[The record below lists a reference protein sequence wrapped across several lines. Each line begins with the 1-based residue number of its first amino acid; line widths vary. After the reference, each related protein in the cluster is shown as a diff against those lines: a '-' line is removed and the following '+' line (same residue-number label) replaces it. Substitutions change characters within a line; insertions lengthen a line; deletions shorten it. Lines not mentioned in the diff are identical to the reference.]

1 VSWDSDALRT
11 PATAYAQTLAASL
24 LNEMSARKLDSFDNI
39 CEYYRK
45 WIIRIDSEEFER
57 PVHLIWLSDSLDDFK
72 DKILI
77 LPNGNL
83 IGSFTTKGLINYVS
97 KTKNEIFDKRKTK
110 AWTKRIKGFR
120 TKVSTV
126 NNFDLLTPSG
136 KFIDKVKIEGIAHF
150 INLFTDLVDSTKD
163 SKLER
168 LRGKKEI
175 KEIWE
180 HFYTYIFWPRFNDA
194 KKYKTFKAKRFANNL
209 KLQRTLKKMT
219 DEFLKRIEIV
229 Q

>member
-1 VSWDSDALRT
+1 
-11 PATAYAQTLAASL
+11 LAASL

-45 WIIRIDSEEFER
+45 WIIRIDSKEFER
-57 PVHLIWLSDSLDDFK
+57 PVHLIWLSDSLDEFK
-72 DKILI
+72 DKMLV

-110 AWTKRIKGFR
+110 AWTIRIKGFR
-120 TKVSTV
+120 TKASTV

-136 KFIDKVKIEGIAHF
+136 KYIDKMEIEGIAHF
-150 INLFTDLVDSTKD
+150 INLFTDLVDTTKD
-163 SKLER
+163 AKLER
-168 LRGKKEI
+168 LREKKEI

-180 HFYTYIFWPRFNDA
+180 HFYNNIFWPRFNNP
-194 KKYKTFKAKRFANNL
+194 KKHKTFKVKRFKNDP
-209 KLQRTLKKMT
+209 KLQRTLKRMIK
-219 DEFLKRIEIV
+219 EFLKRIEIV
-229 Q
+229 